1 MPPIHRW
8 WVTYVLVG
16 AAAVV
21 AVLWALGSLAGFL
34 APVRELIFVL
44 LFAIVVAF
52 LLSPLVQLMQRV
64 MPRWLAIVI
73 AFVGALILLVG
84 GITLIATPVVQQGRT
99 LTTKIPEAVEL
110 MQNPDPVHIAGI
122 TIPGDVKQRV
132 GTALAERGGQVV
144 EQSAGIVMRVV
155 TAVVDIVLVLVLAL
169 YLLGSAP
176 KIRAGIQYV
185 LPQRWRPAAEQ
196 AEDEL
201 ADVFGRYV
209 RGQLL
214 LGLVIG
220 TLNFIAFTTLGLP
233 YALLLAV
240 LAGILELIPIVGP
253 IVAGTIAASVAIFQP
268 EPFPLVLWVI
278 IAATAIQQL
287 ENHLLVPRI
296 SGGAV
301 GIHPLAALLSVAVG
315 IQVFGIAGG
324 LFAVPVAGV
333 VALYGRR
340 WLAAREA
347 RYDLAGPGER
357 ELRPSDAASPP
368 RAAGAG
374 APVRQSRAESSE
386 GRGA

>member
-1 MPPIHRW
+1 MRRLPPIHQW
-8 WVTYVLVG
+8 WVTYVLVA

-21 AVLWALGSLAGFL
+21 AVLWAFGSLAGFL

-73 AFVGALILLVG
+73 AFLGALVLLIG
-84 GITLIATPVVQQGRT
+84 GVTLLATPVVQQGRT
-99 LTTKIPEAVEL
+99 LTARIPDAVAL
-110 MQNPDPVHIAGI
+110 MQSPDAVVIGGFE
-122 TIPGDVKQRV
+122 IPGDVKQRV
-132 GTALAERGGQVV
+132 GTALAERGGQLV
-144 EQSAGIVMRVV
+144 ERSAGFVMRVV
-155 TAVVDIVLVLVLAL
+155 TAVIDIVLVIVLAL

-185 LPQRWRPAAEQ
+185 LPQRWRGTAART
-196 AEDEL
+196 EDEL

-220 TLNFIAFTTLGLP
+220 TLNFIAFTILGLP
-233 YALLLAV
+233 YPLLLAV
-240 LAGILELIPIVGP
+240 LAGLLELVPIVGP
-253 IVAGTIAASVAIFQP
+253 IVAGAVAASVALFQP
-268 EPFPLVLWVI
+268 DPFPLVIWVI
-278 IAATAIQQL
+278 VAATAIQQL

-301 GIHPLAALLSVAVG
+301 GIHPLAALLAVAIG

-333 VALYGRR
+333 IALYGRR

-347 RYDLAGPGER
+347 RYEAK
-357 ELRPSDAASPP
+357 AAT
-368 RAAGAG
+368 
-374 APVRQSRAESSE
+374 
-386 GRGA
+386 

>member
-1 MPPIHRW
+1 MSRLPPLDRW
-8 WVTYVLVG
+8 WVTYVLV
-16 AAAVV
+16 AALALL

-52 LLSPLVQLMQRV
+52 LLSPVVQLLQRV
-64 MPRWLAIVI
+64 MPRWLAILI
-73 AFVGALILLVG
+73 AFLGALALLVG
-84 GITLIATPVVQQGRT
+84 GITVIATPVISQGRT
-99 LTTKIPEAVEL
+99 LTERIPEAVRL
-110 MQNPDPVHIAGI
+110 MQSPDPIVLAGFE
-122 TIPGDVKQRV
+122 IPGDVKQRV
-132 GTALAERGGQVV
+132 GTTLAERGGELV
-144 EQSAGIVMRVV
+144 ERSAGLAMRVV

-176 KIRAGIQYV
+176 KVRAGLQYL
-185 LPQRWRPAAEQ
+185 LPPRWRPTAAQ
-196 AEDEL
+196 VEDEL

-220 TLNFIAFTTLGLP
+220 ALNFAAFSALGLP

-253 IVAGTIAASVAIFQP
+253 IVAGAVAASVAVFQP

-278 IAATAIQQL
+278 LAATAIQQL

-301 GIHPLAALLSVAVG
+301 GIHPLAALLSVAIG

-347 RYDLAGPGER
+347 RHT
-357 ELRPSDAASPP
+357 
-368 RAAGAG
+368 AAGG
-374 APVRQSRAESSE
+374 TST
-386 GRGA
+386 

>member
-1 MPPIHRW
+1 MRQRPPIQLW
-8 WVTYVLVG
+8 WVSYVFVG
-16 AAAVV
+16 AAAVI
-21 AVLWALGSLAGFL
+21 AVLWALGSIAGFL

-44 LFAIVVAF
+44 LFGIVVAF
-52 LLSPLVQLMQRV
+52 LLSPIVQLLQRV

-73 AFVGALILLVG
+73 AFLGALALLLG
-84 GITLIATPVVQQGRT
+84 GVATIAAPVVSQART
-99 LTTKIPEAVEL
+99 LTARIPEAVEL
-110 MQNPDPVHIAGI
+110 MQNPDPIAIGGFQ
-122 TIPGDVKQRV
+122 IPGDVKQRF
-132 GTALAERGGQVV
+132 GAALAERGGQLV
-144 EQSAGIVMRVV
+144 ERSASIVMRVV

-185 LPQRWRPAAEQ
+185 LPRRWRPTAAR

-214 LGLVIG
+214 LGVVIG
-220 TLNFIAFTTLGLP
+220 TLNFVAFSILGLP

-240 LAGILELIPIVGP
+240 MAGILELVPIVGP
-253 IVAGTIAASVAIFQP
+253 IVAGAVAASVALFQP
-268 EPFPLVLWVI
+268 QPFPLVVWVI
-278 IAATAIQQL
+278 LAATAIQQL

-315 IQVFGIAGG
+315 IQIFGIAGG

-347 RYDLAGPGER
+347 GYAKTEP
-357 ELRPSDAASPP
+357 AAPI
-368 RAAGAG
+368 
-374 APVRQSRAESSE
+374 
-386 GRGA
+386 

>member
-1 MPPIHRW
+1 MTKLPPIQQW
-8 WVTYVLVG
+8 WVSYVLVG
-16 AAAVV
+16 AAAVI

-44 LFAIVVAF
+44 LFAIVLAF
-52 LLSPLVQLMQRV
+52 LLSPVVQLLQRV

-73 AFVGALILLVG
+73 AFLGALALLIG
-84 GITLIATPVVQQGRT
+84 GITLVATPVVSQGRT
-99 LTTKIPEAVEL
+99 LTARIPQAVEV
-110 MQNPDPVHIAGI
+110 MQNPDPISIGGFQ
-122 TIPGDVKQRV
+122 IPGDVKQRFGAV
-132 GTALAERGGQVV
+132 LAERGGEMV
-144 EQSAGIVMRVV
+144 ERSAGIAMRVV

-169 YLLGSAP
+169 YLLGSAS
-176 KIRAGIQYV
+176 KIRSGIQYV
-185 LPQRWRPAAEQ
+185 LPRRWRPTAARV
-196 AEDEL
+196 EDEL

-220 TLNFIAFTTLGLP
+220 VLNFIAFSILGLP

-240 LAGILELIPIVGP
+240 MAGILELVPIVGP
-253 IVAGTIAASVAIFQP
+253 IVAGAVAASVALFQP
-268 EPFPLVLWVI
+268 EPFPLLFWVI
-278 IAATAIQQL
+278 AAATAIQQL

-315 IQVFGIAGG
+315 IQTFGIAGG

-340 WLAAREA
+340 WLASREA
-347 RYDLAGPGER
+347 KYANPEH
-357 ELRPSDAASPP
+357 PV
-368 RAAGAG
+368 
-374 APVRQSRAESSE
+374 AP
-386 GRGA
+386 

>member
-1 MPPIHRW
+1 VRRLPPIHQW
-8 WVTYVLVG
+8 SVTYVLVA

-64 MPRWLAIVI
+64 MPRWLAIVV
-73 AFVGALILLVG
+73 AFLGALVLLVG

-99 LTTKIPEAVEL
+99 LTSRIPEAVRL
-110 MQNPDPVHIAGI
+110 LQSPDAVTIAGLE
-122 TIPGDVKQRV
+122 IPGDVKQRV
-132 GTALAERGGQVV
+132 GTALAERGGQLV
-144 EQSAGIVMRVV
+144 EQSAGFVIRVV

-169 YLLGSAP
+169 YLLGAAP

-185 LPQRWRPAAEQ
+185 LPRRWRGAAAR

-220 TLNFIAFTTLGLP
+220 TLNFVAFTILGLP

-253 IVAGTIAASVAIFQP
+253 IVAGAIAASVALFQP
-268 EPFPLVLWVI
+268 DPFPLVIWVI
-278 IAATAIQQL
+278 VVATAIQQL

-301 GIHPLAALLSVAVG
+301 GIHPLAALLAVAVG

-333 VALYGRR
+333 IALYSRR

-347 RYDLAGPGER
+347 GYA
-357 ELRPSDAASPP
+357 
-368 RAAGAG
+368 
-374 APVRQSRAESSE
+374 V
-386 GRGA
+386 

>member
-73 AFVGALILLVG
+73 AFVGALILLV
-84 GITLIATPVVQQGRT
+84 
-99 LTTKIPEAVEL
+99 
-110 MQNPDPVHIAGI
+110 AGM
-122 TIPGDVKQRV
+122 TFPGDVKQRV

-347 RYDLAGPGER
+347 RYELAGPGER
-357 ELRPSDAASPP
+357 EVRPSDVAPPP
-368 RAAGAG
+368 RAAAAG

>member
-1 MPPIHRW
+1 MRRLPPLHQW
-8 WVTYVLVG
+8 WVTYVLV
-16 AAAVV
+16 AALALL
-21 AVLWALGSLAGFL
+21 ALLWALGSLAGFL

-44 LFAIVVAF
+44 LFAVVVAF
-52 LLSPLVQLMQRV
+52 LLSPVVQLLQRV
-64 MPRWLAIVI
+64 MPRWLAILI
-73 AFVGALILLVG
+73 AFLGALVLLIG
-84 GITLIATPVVQQGRT
+84 GITLIATPVISQGRT
-99 LTTKIPEAVEL
+99 LTARIPDAVRL
-110 MQNPDPVHIAGI
+110 MQSPEPIVFAGFE
-122 TIPGDVKQRV
+122 IPGDVKQRV
-132 GTALAERGGQVV
+132 GTTLAERGGELV
-144 EQSAGIVMRVV
+144 ERSAGLAMRVV

-176 KIRAGIQYV
+176 KIRAGIQYL
-185 LPQRWRPAAEQ
+185 LPRHWRPTAGRV
-196 AEDEL
+196 EDEL

-220 TLNFIAFTTLGLP
+220 VLNFIAFSVLGLP
-233 YALLLAV
+233 YTLLLAV
-240 LAGILELIPIVGP
+240 LAGILELVPIVGP
-253 IVAGTIAASVAIFQP
+253 IVAGAVAASVALFQP
-268 EPFPLVLWVI
+268 DPFPLVLWVI
-278 IAATAIQQL
+278 LAATAIQQL

-347 RYDLAGPGER
+347 RYEARTTG
-357 ELRPSDAASPP
+357 
-368 RAAGAG
+368 
-374 APVRQSRAESSE
+374 
-386 GRGA
+386 